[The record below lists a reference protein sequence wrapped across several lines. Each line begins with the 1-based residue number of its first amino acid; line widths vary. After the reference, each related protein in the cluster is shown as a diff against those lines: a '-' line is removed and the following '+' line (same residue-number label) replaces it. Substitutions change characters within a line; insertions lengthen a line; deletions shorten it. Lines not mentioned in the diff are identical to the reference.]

1 MGRFSHRSKR
11 LERQR
16 ESHTC
21 HTIMPVAWIIGL
33 AGLIGMAALGLDH
46 QIHGRWEH
54 EVFLVSGVV
63 TAVPFLFLLFR
74 FVRGHFNTKLR
85 DP

>member
-11 LERQR
+11 LDRQR

-21 HTIMPVAWIIGL
+21 QTIMPVAWIIGL
-33 AGLIGMAALGLDH
+33 AGLIGVAALGLDH

-54 EVFLVSGVV
+54 EMFLVCLGAI
-63 TAVPFLFLLFR
+63 AVPVLLLLFR
-74 FVRGHFNTKLR
+74 AARGHFNASLR